1 MTKLLDKIDYPSDLR
16 KLDKKL
22 LRQVSD
28 ELRSELIDVVSE
40 TGGHLG
46 AGLGEVELTVAL
58 H

>member
-28 ELRSELIDVVSE
+28 ELRSELIDVV
-40 TGGHLG
+40 
-46 AGLGEVELTVAL
+46 
-58 H
+58 